1 MALPNSGPLSMNAI
15 NVELGRSGT
24 TPNTLLAGGS
34 TPTAGSLFGLAN
46 STINKVAPHSISEF
60 YGYSNTPLLLDT
72 YPLVGAAYSIRKL
85 RSAYAGFCLRVKRSN
100 DNATLDVGFTNAN
113 IVDTSAITT
122 FVGANTGTVVIWYDQ
137 SGNGYNATEWTGF
150 VSPPIIVNAGTLQ
163 TLNTKVAISFSSR
176 GLLGNSGAAM
186 PNMITTAGLFSAFGV
201 GSANDT
207 STRLMMQIGGGAN
220 HAQAIRRNGSVLE
233 SIAFNTGGS
242 AFTDAGNINVG
253 NTQFI
258 ACAERRSTSIEIFT
272 NAASN
277 GATATSGTARYTNPV
292 MLLGLYTNSTS
303 FAWNGLIQELI
314 TFAINPAVE
323 TTYRSGVTTNLNTF
337 YGTY

>member
-1 MALPNSGPLSMNAI
+1 MGLIILSDTIIKGQTIIGAPSSG
-15 NVELGRSGT
+15 
-24 TPNTLLAGGS
+24 
-34 TPTAGSLFGLAN
+34 
-46 STINKVAPHSISEF
+46 
-60 YGYSNTPLLLDT
+60 LLLDT
-72 YPLVGAAYSIRKL
+72 YTLVGAAYSLRKL
-85 RSAYAGFCLRVKRSN
+85 RSAYTGYCIRVSRSSDNTTQDIGFTGDGS
-100 DNATLDVGFTNAN
+100 LDVTAL
-113 IVDTSAITT
+113 TT
-122 FVGANTGTVVIWYDQ
+122 FVGANTGTVTVWYDQ
-137 SGNGYNATEWTGF
+137 SGNGYNATEWTSF

-176 GLLGNSGAAM
+176 GLIGNSGAAM

-220 HAQAIRRNGSVLE
+220 HAQAIRRNGNVLE
-233 SIAFNTGGS
+233 SIAFNTSNS

-253 NTQFI
+253 TTQFI
-258 ACAERRSTSIEIFT
+258 ACAERKSTSIEIFT

>member
-1 MALPNSGPLSMNAI
+1 MGLIILSDTIIKGQTIIGAPTSSG
-15 NVELGRSGT
+15 
-24 TPNTLLAGGS
+24 
-34 TPTAGSLFGLAN
+34 
-46 STINKVAPHSISEF
+46 
-60 YGYSNTPLLLDT
+60 LLLDT
-72 YPLVGAAYSIRKL
+72 YSIVGAAYSLRKL
-85 RSAYAGFCLRVKRSN
+85 RSAYTGYCIRVSRIS
-100 DNATLDVGFTNAN
+100 DNTTQDIGFTSDGSL
-113 IVDTSAITT
+113 DTTALTS
-122 FVGANTGTVVIWYDQ
+122 FVGLSTGLVTIWYDQ

-233 SIAFNTGGS
+233 SIAFNTS
-242 AFTDAGNINVG
+242 NTAFTDAGSVNVG

-277 GATATSGTARYTNPV
+277 GATATSGTAQYTNPV

-323 TTYRSGVTTNLNTF
+323 TTYRSGITTNLNSY